1 MMKNTMHTSK
11 INSLDFNLFQ
21 TNLLASVGNQ
31 NEVTNTGTHDPIFYF
46 LFFQTFCDTGLHLG
60 S

>member
-1 MMKNTMHTSK
+1 MKNTIHTSK

-46 LFFQTFCDTGLHLG
+46 FFFIFSDFL
-60 S
+60 